1 MRTRFLATDY
11 STAGGGGGFPLETLD
26 FVRLPLPDLPPPNY
40 LSFSADFLQ
49 TFDEIPIFGA
59 FGEIEKLQIDDALS
73 MFLSDVLPHFVDG
86 VGYEESRVD
95 GSEEKSE
102 VIPSE
107 GKGGTAPNNKG
118 GKFVQ
123 FEIPEMDIS
132 MLSPKSAVH
141 SQIECSHIFSE
152 IPDAELTMDLL
163 DSELMLHDHS
173 QIQQSIY
180 SVDEMSI
187 EHTMEQEDHML
198 DDADSVQGELHPEN
212 INFPLFEL
220 DVEGPGVLGRT
231 YLMDELLSFEN
242 IGEQQVAQ
250 PDEVNR
256 NNLELLGT
264 MEFDLIKYL
273 LHHSLAIQSL
283 EDSNFSSELD
293 HLSII
298 ELPLHQ
304 KYSTL
309 HYVNSDGYS
318 IWSTD
323 PILFDEFL
331 FLDLDPYQFSE
342 VFSDSAKEIEAETC
356 ESMFGEAMKF
366 RSFSQLIV
374 CHELTLMDDSFKSL
388 PVPIISDCGNTS
400 SLHSLVEELLS
411 QLDWQSSSASDG
423 LYLDWHF
430 LGEDGSVSA
439 KYSSCWKMVLGIDT
453 YHIDAAMSS
462 SDSGKLIFDF
472 ILSEAHSSEQNAE
485 NCKEVLNLSCND
497 VSIIRSSGKAD
508 LSSLSNHLSRKR
520 LNEDILL
527 KTGVEKV
534 PVFGESMS
542 SDLDFFLNPRNYITQ
557 RESIPAD
564 KSFDSNSVGQVLMS
578 CDDSAPA
585 NATTV
590 FHQKWNIKI
599 HQVQLSD
606 NILLLLDNLWNNFL
620 VMLENDKEL
629 IQLRNQF
636 QASNDFTLLHI
647 PNEKL
652 KLCLHEKIASSF
664 YLTNNDED
672 IMSFAMLC
680 AIKQMAF
687 YLCYYGIQSTYL
699 YMDKLSTS
707 LQWFK
712 SRLSF
717 LYNLF
722 RDENQNAE
730 KEPSIT
736 HPSIS
741 FVQGILQTQSSSGC
755 SKILIVSDQ
764 VFWSPLKRLLT
775 SLKIS
780 YNEPKHLLTCLCQQ
794 QHSCD
799 IPDSIMD
806 IMLNS
811 DCCLVSF
818 EYVSASFPFSNF
830 SFILEYG
837 GSNVSSRISSICPNS
852 DGLPTIYFIKVEL
865 EELSI
870 AKAIS
875 HGVNLPKTVKLE
887 MANLDSVSAQKESRT
902 KLEELL
908 DVVPVKETCDNEHLL
923 AVNEDEHCTMMPVQS
938 MSVSLEPKQHL
949 SCKPFGH
956 DIVIIVNT
964 RNFSEEMVMSRRS
977 TYQKILEMDAAACLT
992 WYDCRNIGRKASAP
1006 DEAFSCLPL
1015 CVESIAASTL
1025 TSLSFAFSCCILIFE
1040 GECNFLC
1047 SIMESSDEL
1056 YAAAASLGIDIQ
1068 LFFSYS
1074 SSMTEEIILS
1084 CISVA
1089 AKLSRCLYPK
1099 MSDSE
1104 SLAESFLTAFPSI
1117 NPLSAHAILSSDAIL
1132 GKFLESSN
1140 GGRICSLQKYQVPD
1154 ESIALLSAISRY
1166 GEREDS
1172 KSGMTDCSSSVSI
1185 PDSENVQLKSV
1196 SERKKSKYRHEPYD
1210 AGRAPN
1216 DLFCME
1222 SLELL
1227 PNDQLNLPKLSV
1239 SCNSWL
1245 SGDTEISNKSKQ
1257 FSLSFNDKLLG
1268 HSQKID
1274 ADMMKKSIDRS
1285 SLHNFPLADALQI
1298 SDETEKPCM
1307 TQIDIGCSP
1316 RWRSGTATKNHF
1328 SRQSVKVTGA
1338 PQENFAGEVL
1348 DVEDTPAFRE
1358 NFSAVNSSSFSPSLL
1373 DVEKD
1378 YAARNSRMGK
1388 RPFSATTL
1396 AMSTNP
1402 TDINSGS
1409 GGWVSRKDKRQILR
1423 EEIRPHFD
1431 NINRSNER
1439 VEEDIL
1445 EKAPQNSYTLPFKK
1459 KGSQNF
1465 GRTPLSSALHSTHTQ
1480 QGSPWTMEFLNRIR
1494 EKSRLRKQSVSYDLS
1509 SPCFVSPGNTSK
1521 VNKRKS
1527 PSILELYKY
1536 RGGGTPQRTVEQK
1549 GLKRS
1554 SQPPNSVKN
1563 KKASASCPSP
1573 LTPLDKRARGT
1584 LSFSSNGSGGQSKL
1598 VWRDNNY
1605 HAAQRR
1611 L

>member
-40 LSFSADFLQ
+40 PSFSADFLQ

-59 FGEIEKLQIDDALS
+59 FDEIEKLPIDDALS

-95 GSEEKSE
+95 GCEEKSE

-107 GKGGTAPNNKG
+107 EKGGTAPNNKG

-132 MLSPKSAVH
+132 MLSLKCAVH

-152 IPDAELTMDLL
+152 IPDAEFTMDLL

-198 DDADSVQGELHPEN
+198 EDADSVQGELHPEN
-212 INFPLFEL
+212 INFPLFEV
-220 DVEGPGVLGRT
+220 DVESPGVLGRT

-256 NNLELLGT
+256 NNKELLGT

-283 EDSNFSSELD
+283 EDTNFSSEMD

-309 HYVNSDGYS
+309 HNVNSDGYS
-318 IWSTD
+318 IWTTD

-411 QLDWQSSSASDG
+411 QLDWQSSSATDG

-439 KYSSCWKMVLGIDT
+439 KYSSCWKIVSGIDT

-485 NCKEVLNLSCND
+485 NCKEILNLSSND

-508 LSSLSNHLSRKR
+508 LSSLSNHLSGKR

-564 KSFDSNSVGQVLMS
+564 KSIDTNSVGQVLMS

-585 NATTV
+585 NATTE

-652 KLCLHEKIASSF
+652 KLSLQEKIASSK

-717 LYNLF
+717 LYNLI

-741 FVQGILQTQSSSGC
+741 IVQGILQTQSSSGS

-780 YNEPKHLLTCLCQQ
+780 YNEPKHLLTSLCQQ

-818 EYVSASFPFSNF
+818 
-830 SFILEYG
+830 
-837 GSNVSSRISSICPNS
+837 
-852 DGLPTIYFIKVEL
+852 D
-865 EELSI
+865 
-870 AKAIS
+870 
-875 HGVNLPKTVKLE
+875 
-887 MANLDSVSAQKESRT
+887 
-902 KLEELL
+902 
-908 DVVPVKETCDNEHLL
+908 
-923 AVNEDEHCTMMPVQS
+923 
-938 MSVSLEPKQHL
+938 
-949 SCKPFGH
+949 
-956 DIVIIVNT
+956 
-964 RNFSEEMVMSRRS
+964 
-977 TYQKILEMDAAACLT
+977 
-992 WYDCRNIGRKASAP
+992 
-1006 DEAFSCLPL
+1006 
-1015 CVESIAASTL
+1015 IAASTL

-1047 SIMESSDEL
+1047 NIMESSDEL

-1089 AKLSRCLYPK
+1089 AKLSRSLYPK

-1216 DLFCME
+1216 DLFCTE

-1285 SLHNFPLADALQI
+1285 SLYNFPLADALQI

-1307 TQIDIGCSP
+1307 TQIDIDCSP

-1358 NFSAVNSSSFSPSLL
+1358 NFSAVNSSGFSPSLL

-1409 GGWVSRKDKRQILR
+1409 GGWVSRNNKRQILR

-1431 NINRSNER
+1431 TINRANER

-1445 EKAPQNSYTLPFKK
+1445 EQAPQNSNTLTFQK
-1459 KGSQNF
+1459 KGLQNF
-1465 GRTPLSSALHSTHTQ
+1465 GRTPLSSALHSTHMQ

-1521 VNKRKS
+1521 VTKRKS

-1554 SQPPNSVKN
+1554 SQPLNSVKN
-1563 KKASASCPSP
+1563 KKASASCPSS
-1573 LTPLDKRARGT
+1573 LTPVDKRARGT
-1584 LSFSSNGSGGQSKL
+1584 LSFSSNGGGGQSKL